1 MARVKKPKAYK
12 GMNLRS
18 GFEKKV
24 AKYLEEKGVE
34 FEYEVDK
41 LPYIVPMSKHNYIP
55 DFKLSNGIY
64 VEAKGVFNA
73 VQRKKL
79 VHILESNPDK
89 DIRILLMRDN
99 YINKGSKTKY
109 STWCGKRGIKY
120 HVSSSGHIPEAWYV
134 E

>member
-1 MARVKKPKAYK
+1 
-12 GMNLRS
+12 MNLRS

-34 FEYEVDK
+34 FEYEADK
-41 LPYIVPMSKHNYIP
+41 IPYIVPESKHNYIP

-99 YINKGSKTKY
+99 YINRGSKTKY
-109 STWCGKRGIKY
+109 STWCEKRGIKY
-120 HVSSSGHIPEAWYV
+120 HVSTAGHIPEDWY
-134 E
+134 

>member
-1 MARVKKPKAYK
+1 MK
-12 GMNLRS
+12 LRS

-24 AKYLEEKGVE
+24 ALYLEDKGVE
-34 FEYEVDK
+34 FEYEADR
-41 LPYIVPMSKHNYIP
+41 LPYIVPESKHNYIP

-73 VQRKKL
+73 IQRKKL
-79 VHILESNPDK
+79 VCILDSNPDK

-109 STWCGKRGIKY
+109 STWCEKRGIKY
-120 HVSSSGHIPEAWYV
+120 HVSAAGHIPQEWYDDAS
-134 E
+134 